1 MVPAGMATRTLNA
14 KYRAKDDAVNRRRL
28 IFYHSEDK
36 KEIYYE
42 FEDEAEEAAPEPAAT
57 VEASP
62 CRSRCCWTAAGLVST
77 IDEAPFKAVDTLRII
92 AAQNV
97 KKVDEARSPNRSGMW
112 SVVNLP
118 YRTKFSIEFTE
129 EGEEL
134 GAAL

>member
-1 MVPAGMATRTLNA
+1 MKLKR
-14 KYRAKDDAVNRRRL
+14 
-28 IFYHSEDK
+28 
-36 KEIYYE
+36 
-42 FEDEAEEAAPEPAAT
+42 AAPESAAT
-57 VEASP
+57 AEAALCP
-62 CRSRCCWTAAGLVST
+62 PVAALVAAAGLVST